1 MTWMLPLLALF
12 GACLHLY
19 VDKTPRTRCRVV
31 EIFLVYAL
39 VFLAGLA
46 GLWAFIGHTFAADQ
60 VATKIGWPTGN
71 PFQYEVAATN
81 LSYAI
86 LGLLTIQFR
95 GLFPVAT
102 GIGYSI
108 FLLGAACVHIR
119 DMHLH
124 GNLAEL
130 NSGAFLMVQDIL
142 VPLVILGLALA
153 SLVLTKSEKPSAS
166 M

>member
-1 MTWMLPLLALF
+1 MTWILPILALF

-19 VDKTPRTRCRVV
+19 FDKTPRTRCRVV

-86 LGLLTIQFR
+86 LGLLAIRYR
-95 GLFPVAT
+95 GLFPVAA
-102 GIGYSI
+102 GIGYSV

-119 DMHLH
+119 EMRLH

-130 NSGAFLMVQDIL
+130 NSGAFLVVQDIL
-142 VPLVILGLALA
+142 VPIVILSLAVA
-153 SLVLTKSEKPSAS
+153 TLVFATSKRPTSST
-166 M
+166 